1 MAGTDPAALKAL
13 LDPTSIVLVGVS
25 RPAPGKSKVGGYAV
39 LQNLRRGGFAGR
51 ISVVHPSG
59 DEIDGIRAT
68 RTIAELEPHDV
79 AVVALPAAAAVTA
92 VRECAERGIR
102 AFVVLSSGFGEAG
115 TPEGDANEAALGAVA
130 DEHGL
135 AVSGP
140 NSLGTVNILNG
151 AWAGNFAA
159 LESTDLRPGG
169 LAIVSQ
175 SGAIA
180 GSLAVRA
187 ADRGIGISHIV
198 STGNESVTTAADV
211 ITALA
216 AEPRVEVISLYLEG
230 AHDGRALAEA
240 CRTARLAGK
249 PVIVFKVGE
258 TDVGARAALSHTAK
272 LAGTPALY
280 RGALLQAGAVQ
291 VGSLDEL
298 VETPMAFLGTEV
310 GRPVRRVCVV
320 SISGGLGAVTADAL
334 VRAGLEVPVLAH
346 ATQEG
351 LAALQLP
358 FGAISNPVDTAGATQ
373 RRLDVFALVAK
384 VIAGDPGIDALV
396 VPLASRFRASA
407 ESTAEDL
414 LAAAE
419 AAGIPLF
426 VAWFSGSDNA
436 EFVAR
441 LRAAGGVPCFDDV
454 DACVRALRGADLVS
468 RPVEATPD
476 PAGVI
481 DPGADGGL
489 LDEAASKALLAEH
502 GLPLPR
508 ERHARTLDEALAA
521 AAEIGYP
528 VAVKIVSTDLAH
540 KAAVGGVRLG
550 VADAEALAAA
560 HGEILTAV
568 GAAAPEAA
576 LNGVLV
582 SEMVRPEREL
592 LVGVYDDDTF
602 GPVLALGRGGSRV
615 EELADV
621 EFRLLPT
628 TAAEIEEL
636 CGPLLGDS
644 PPDVVAEVARVVS
657 DIGDFAWGAR
667 ARLRELDVNPLVVTD
682 SGEVRA
688 LDAVVSLRP

>member
-1 MAGTDPAALKAL
+1 MTGTDGALEAL
-13 LDPTSIVLVGVS
+13 LDPSSIVLVGVS

-68 RTIAELEPHDV
+68 RSIAELEPHDV
-79 AVVALPAAAAVTA
+79 AVIALPAAAAVTA
-92 VRECAERGIR
+92 VRGCAERGIK

-115 TPEGDANEAALGAVA
+115 TPEGDANEAALREVA
-130 DEHGL
+130 DEYGL
-135 AVSGP
+135 AVGGP
-140 NSLGTVNILNG
+140 NSLGVVNILNG
-151 AWAGNFAA
+151 AWAGNFAI

-187 ADRGIGISHIV
+187 SDRGVGISHIV

-216 AEPRVEVISLYLEG
+216 AEPRVEVIALYLEG

-249 PVIVFKVGE
+249 PVVVFKVGE
-258 TDVGARAALSHTAK
+258 TEVGARAALSHTAK

-291 VGSLDEL
+291 VDSLNEL
-298 VETPMAFLGTEV
+298 VETPMVFLGTEI

-334 VRAGLEVPVLAH
+334 VRAGLEVPVLAG
-346 ATQEG
+346 ATQDG
-351 LAALQLP
+351 LAALELP

-373 RRLDVFALVAK
+373 RRLDVFALVAE
-384 VIAGDPGIDALV
+384 VVGADPGVDALV

-407 ESTAEDL
+407 ESTADDL

-419 AAGIPLF
+419 VAGIPLY

-441 LRAAGGVPCFDDV
+441 LRSAGGVPCFDDIE
-454 DACVRALRGADLVS
+454 ACVRALRGADLVS
-468 RPVEATPD
+468 RPVAAVPD
-476 PAGVI
+476 AGVVV
-481 DPGADGGL
+481 DLGTVDGL

-508 ERHARTLDEALAA
+508 ERHAHTLDEALAA
-521 AAEIGYP
+521 ADEVGYP
-528 VAVKIVSTDLAH
+528 VAVKIVSPDLAH
-540 KAAVGGVRLG
+540 KAAVGGVRLD
-550 VADAEALAAA
+550 VADAAELTAAY
-560 HGEILTAV
+560 GEILAAV
-568 GAAAPEAA
+568 RAAAPTAV
-576 LNGVLV
+576 LDGVLV

-602 GPVLALGRGGSRV
+602 GPVLAVGRGGSRV

-628 TAAEIEEL
+628 TTAEVENL
-636 CGPLLGDS
+636 CRSHVGADR
-644 PPDVVAEVARVVS
+644 PDVLTEVARVVS
-657 DIGDFAWGAR
+657 GIGDFAWAAR
-667 ARLRELDVNPLVVTD
+667 EHVRELDVNPLVVTD

-688 LDAVVSLRP
+688 LDAVVSLRR